1 MDKPDSVP
9 LSMTCNCYFAKLG
22 IKHAYSLLPDKNDH
36 QTFLIGEVR
45 FRNLLILSKHNV
57 FRKLIWRDQ

>member
-22 IKHAYSLLPDKNDH
+22 IKHAYGSLPDRKDH

-45 FRNLLILSKHNV
+45 LRNLVILVKRN
-57 FRKLIWRDQ
+57 FLGN